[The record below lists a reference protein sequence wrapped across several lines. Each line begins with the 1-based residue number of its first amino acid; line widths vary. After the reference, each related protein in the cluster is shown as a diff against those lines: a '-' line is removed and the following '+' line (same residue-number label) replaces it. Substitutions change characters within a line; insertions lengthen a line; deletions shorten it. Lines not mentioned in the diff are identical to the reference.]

1 MNVLK
6 NKYFKIIFP
15 LVFILFLLFRNC
27 CYATNKQDLFN
38 KIKIETNSTLV
49 ETGCTIN
56 FSTSFND
63 KRIIKDI
70 KECITL
76 CNIYDIKLQCKGHY
90 YYITMCNGEIRG
102 SIYINKESSDN
113 LVEIKIISSKDSSN
127 FKNIKNNL
135 EKYIK
140 NIDNDQVIYE
150 YCKLKT
156 SDKSISKINK
166 DILNI
171 LKNCKAKNIETV
183 KLNSGYS
190 TICYTGNYNSII
202 SNGKIIDFNYSVC
215 RYNSGNYIII
225 GTPQIN
231 VTY

>member
-6 NKYFKIIFP
+6 NKYFKMIFP
-15 LVFILFLLFRNC
+15 LVFILFLLFKNC

-38 KIKIETNSTLV
+38 KIKMETNSSLV
-49 ETGCTIN
+49 EKGCTIK
-56 FSTSFND
+56 FSTSFDD

-70 KECITL
+70 TDCIIL
-76 CNIYDIKLQCKGHY
+76 CNIKDIKLQCDGNY
-90 YYITMCNGEIRG
+90 YCITMCNKEIEG
-102 SIYINKESSDN
+102 NIYINKESLNN
-113 LVEIKIISSKDSSN
+113 LVEIKITSLKDSSN
-127 FKNIKNNL
+127 FKNIKNSL

-140 NIDNDQVIYE
+140 NIDNDKVIYE

-156 SDKSISKINK
+156 SDKSISKTNEG
-166 DILNI
+166 ILNI

-190 TICYTGNYNSII
+190 TICYTGNYKPIV
-202 SNGKIIDFNYSVC
+202 SNGKAIDFNYSVC

-231 VTY
+231 ITY